1 MKKAILSIL
10 MVGASLA
17 TFAQVPQGAPQKAPQ
32 GMPQGANMPKGRIF
46 GKVVDQQGKPVDF
59 ATVVVFRVTFDA
71 ATKKNKD
78 VSVKAM
84 QSEMNGDFNL
94 TDIPM
99 MGKLKLKI
107 SSVGYKPF
115 EKDVSLEMPKMEGG
129 FKPGQAPDP
138 AMMAQLMAAL
148 EKDLGNI
155 KLETDSK
162 ELEAVVVTGTK
173 ALMDLDVDKKT
184 FNVDKNIVTAGGT
197 AIDLMRNIPS
207 VQVDIDGNVKVRNAA
222 PTLFIDGRPTT
233 LSLDQIPADA
243 IEKVEVITNPS
254 AKYDASGS
262 MAGILNIIL
271 KKNKKSGYNGMV
283 NAGVDK
289 YGGSNFMGNF
299 NLRQGK
305 VNFSGMVMNMRMRNN
320 GIGNSERTNTI
331 SDVTSTV
338 SQDITNKMKGNM
350 TFARVGLDYFVT
362 NRTTLSAAGM
372 FPNGNMEPNNEI
384 NITTNTAGVISKSNR
399 ISTGERNFKPMG
411 LQLGFKHS
419 FPTQGEELTSDLN
432 LFSGT
437 NVGNTYTT
445 TNYLNSAGNI
455 TGNQIQKNLGTGS
468 NSMFTYQID
477 YVKPLANGKKIETG
491 IRINSTNLKN
501 ENQNLVKALGSD
513 TYVDMPSASTNYES
527 TNSVY
532 AAYLSLE
539 GKPSK
544 TFSYK
549 VGLRQESSYYNGK
562 LLNTS
567 ETFSNKYP
575 LNLFPSIFL
584 SKTLKGSDQIQL
596 SITRRVNRPNF
607 FQIIPFKDYTD
618 SLNIQR
624 GNANLVPE
632 FTTSGELSYSKSKGS
647 GTFLTSV
654 YYKYTDN
661 LITRYLSKEVN
672 AATGKTELINTFIN
686 ANSSYNY
693 GVEFTYMNKVLRFWD
708 LTSSLNLYNSK
719 INMSNIATSA
729 QQDAMWTVFG
739 KINNNFTLPKKYV
752 IQLSFDYQGKTNM
765 PVTQNQGQGGPGGG
779 GPPGMQAQ
787 SSSQGYIM
795 PFYGLDLAFKKSF
808 LKNDMATVTL
818 AFNDIFRTRGNT
830 QISSGDGFT
839 QTYYRLNNP
848 QNIRLNLSFRF
859 GQMSNSLF
867 KKGGDNGMEQSNQS
881 MQTN

>member
-1 MKKAILSIL
+1 MRVAILSIFTFFISFFA
-10 MVGASLA
+10 MAQFPTGGA
-17 TFAQVPQGAPQKAPQ
+17 
-32 GMPQGANMPKGRIF
+32 ANMPKGRIF
-46 GKVVDQQGKPVDF
+46 GKVVDSQNKPVEF
-59 ATVVVFRVTFDA
+59 ATVVLFRTTFDA

-78 VSVKAM
+78 VSLKAM
-84 QSEMNGDFNL
+84 QSELNGDFSL
-94 TDIPM
+94 SDLPM
-99 MGKLKLKI
+99 MGKMKLKI
-107 SSVGYKPF
+107 SSVGYKTV
-115 EKDVSLEMPKMEGG
+115 EKEVAFDLPKMEGG

-138 AMMAQLMAAL
+138 AVIAKMMSAL

-155 KLETDSK
+155 KLETDAK

-173 ALMDLDVDKKT
+173 PLMDLDVDKKT

-283 NAGVDK
+283 NAGGDK
-289 YGGSNFMGNF
+289 YGGSNLMANF
-299 NLRQGK
+299 NIRQGK
-305 VNFSGMVMNMRMRNN
+305 VNFSAMVMNMRMRNN
-320 GIGNSERTNTI
+320 GIGNSERTNSI
-331 SDVTSTV
+331 SDVSSTIT
-338 SQDITNKMKGNM
+338 QDITNKMRGNM
-350 TFARVGLDYFVT
+350 TFARVGLDYYVT
-362 NRTTLSAAGM
+362 NRSSISIAGM
-372 FPNGNMEPNNEI
+372 FPNGKMEPNSDI
-384 NITTNTAGVISKSNR
+384 QLVTTSGTVTSKSNR
-399 ISTGERNFKPMG
+399 ISTGERSFKPMG
-411 LQLGFKHS
+411 LQLGFKHN

-437 NVGNTYTT
+437 NEGNTITT
-445 TNYLNSAGNI
+445 TNYLNNAGNI
-455 TGNQIQKNLGTGS
+455 TGNQIQKNIGTGS

-477 YVKPLANGKKIETG
+477 YVKPLSNGKKIETG
-491 IRINSTNLKN
+491 IRINSNNLKN
-501 ENQNLVKALGSD
+501 ENQNLVKGIGSD
-513 TYVDMPSASTNYES
+513 TYVNIPSASTNYES

-532 AAYLSLE
+532 AAYFSLE

-544 TFSYK
+544 SFSYK
-549 VGLRQESSYYNGK
+549 IGLRQESSFYDGK
-562 LLNTS
+562 LLATNQ
-567 ETFSNKYP
+567 TFSNKYP
-575 LNLFPSIFL
+575 LNFFPSIFL

-607 FQIIPFKDYTD
+607 FQIIPFVDYSD

-624 GNANLVPE
+624 GNPNLVPE

-661 LITRYLSKEVN
+661 LITRYLSKDINPVS
-672 AATGKTELINTFIN
+672 GKTDLINTFIN

-693 GVEFTYMNKVLRFWD
+693 GVEFTYMNKILRFWD
-708 LTSSLNLYNSK
+708 ITSSLNLYNSR
-719 INMSNIATSA
+719 INLSNIANSVQT
-729 QQDAMWTVFG
+729 DAMWTVFG
-739 KINNNFTLPKKYV
+739 KLNNNFTLPKKYV

-779 GPPGMQAQ
+779 GPPMMQAQ

-795 PFYGLDLAFKKSF
+795 PFYGLDLAIKKSF
-808 LKNDMATVTL
+808 LKNDLATVTL
-818 AFNDIFRTRGNT
+818 SFNDIFRTRGNR
-830 QISSGDGFT
+830 QVSSGEGFT

-859 GQMSNSLF
+859 GQMTNSMF
-867 KKGGDNGMEQSNQS
+867 KKGGDNGMEQSNQQ